1 MTTNLKIIYF
11 EIGIEIIIRCQNHC
25 YCYIYIANG
34 GLPGFWEK
42 KNGTHLGKLFATNVQ
57 VCIHTHLLHVFV
69 EVDVHR

>member
-1 MTTNLKIIYF
+1 MGDCLDF
-11 EIGIEIIIRCQNHC
+11 
-25 YCYIYIANG
+25 
-34 GLPGFWEK
+34 EK